1 MQYTCTKDLQGKVF
15 SAFVCTASGDVE
27 GVDDPG
33 NVAEVLLTTIVV
45 AVPSTVKEQVV
56 ESSSVAI
63 EIVDAVSSGVTV
75 SVETGDKTD
84 SVVVGICDIVV
95 GIKVSV

>member
-1 MQYTCTKDLQGKVF
+1 M
-15 SAFVCTASGDVE
+15 
-27 GVDDPG
+27 
-33 NVAEVLLTTIVV
+33 
-45 AVPSTVKEQVV
+45 V

-63 EIVDAVSSGVTV
+63 EIVYVVSSVVTD

-95 GIKVSV
+95 GTKVSVWGFCVDKSNVPVDEVVFSSGDVSGVSVIGSVV